1 MLSIIKA
8 FFAESFVEAYAHIKV
23 PVLLIHATEPK
34 ELDATR
40 EKGIEKMKEFIE
52 DVTIISVE
60 AGHMIQWDEPEKV
73 AEEMIAFV
81 QRFEQMEKYD

>member
-1 MLSIIKA
+1 
-8 FFAESFVEAYAHIKV
+8 
-23 PVLLIHATEPK
+23 
-34 ELDATR
+34 
-40 EKGIEKMKEFIE
+40 MKEFIE